1 MLRIYFDEVIIM
13 QTTSKIT
20 KWGNSQGLIIPKS
33 VLTDVNFKTNDKVLI
48 STSADSIIIKRIK
61 RRRTLAEIFEGH
73 NQYYEL
79 TEISTGQPVGK
90 ELW

>member
-20 KWGNSQGLIIPKS
+20 KWGNSQGLILPKS
-33 VLTDVNFKTNDKVLI
+33 VLADVNFKTNDTVLI
-48 STSADSIIIKRIK
+48 STSTDSITIKKLK

>member
-1 MLRIYFDEVIIM
+1 M

-20 KWGNSQGLIIPKS
+20 KWGNSQGLILPKS
-33 VLTDVNFKTNDKVLI
+33 VLADVNFKTNDTVLI
-48 STSADSIIIKRIK
+48 STSTDSITIKKLK